1 MYDFFISFKFS
12 DTNGNQTEDYIIA
25 KELYNELT
33 NRGYNVFFSPV
44 NISEKGKSQYMLAI
58 DEALDESNHMIVIG
72 TDINNIMSEYVQYE
86 WLNFNTDIL
95 NGMKKT
101 SLLLSLITENISVK
115 ELPRALRINEAFYY
129 NKQDGISNMIA
140 FLTDIVSLK
149 SSNENDCTTSSRTAN
164 KYDVNDAIEK
174 ARLATQTR
182 LSLEVDLPIIS
193 KVLTERKN
201 VKLLDIG
208 SNNGQWIRSRTE
220 GFDNIDTII
229 GIDIDKNMIAEAN
242 MTSTDNQHFYSAD
255 CEDTNFYD
263 RLCDIMKENNIS
275 HFDVVT
281 VPLVLLHLLNPFN
294 LLKTLYK
301 VMGVNACIF
310 IKEVDDSLILAHPDE
325 ENLIPRFFKISDYVP
340 MTGYRHCGRE
350 VYDWLYTLEFR
361 DIHLYDAS
369 INTINKTREERESIL
384 KSNFSYIKGDL
395 EKLYEMK
402 QDEKYKNDILWIE
415 KNYNKLKKMFINKNF
430 FYKNGD
436 LIFTAIK

>member
-44 NISEKGKSQYMLAI
+44 NISAKGKSQYMLAI

-72 TDINNIMSEYVQYE
+72 TDVNHIMSEYVQYE

-95 NGMKKT
+95 NGMKKN

-129 NKQDGISNMIA
+129 NKQDGISNMIT

-229 GIDIDKNMIAEAN
+229 GIDVDKNIVAEAN
-242 MTSTDNQHFYSAD
+242 MLATGNQHFYSAD
-255 CEDTNFYD
+255 CEAPDFYD
-263 RLCDIMKENNIS
+263 KLCDIMQENNIS
-275 HFDVVT
+275 HFDFVV
-281 VPLVLLHLLNPFN
+281 VSIILLHLLNPFN

-310 IKEVDDSLILAHPDE
+310 IKEVERSTVRQKHSSG
-325 ENLIPRFFKISDYVP
+325 FF
-340 MTGYRHCGRE
+340 
-350 VYDWLYTLEFR
+350 F
-361 DIHLYDAS
+361 
-369 INTINKTREERESIL
+369 
-384 KSNFSYIKGDL
+384 
-395 EKLYEMK
+395 
-402 QDEKYKNDILWIE
+402 
-415 KNYNKLKKMFINKNF
+415 
-430 FYKNGD
+430 
-436 LIFTAIK
+436 